1 MSTKIK
7 PLNKC
12 PTPHAWAEELQRE
25 SIAQRW
31 LVHLEQCSTCQH
43 VLDDLAASPQL
54 WFEAQETLADRAV
67 DISHITES
75 IVPLAAE
82 PIRGDLKDPMCEF
95 ELAQLQRLL
104 PPGSGAGQGGCG
116 SVNSYPPCEAIARID
131 RYDLEQLIGR
141 GGMGLVFRAWDTQ
154 LHRVVAVKTL
164 GMSLWSMPAARERFI
179 REGRAAAML
188 NHPNIV
194 PMYDVIN
201 DPPVPALVMQYIA
214 GPTLEEWIQSRGPL
228 AWSHALRIALQ
239 LADSLCAAHAE
250 GLVHRDIKPGNV
262 LLEADGTRALLTDF
276 GLVRAMDD
284 ATLTQSGLLAGTP
297 HFMSPEQAR
306 GEDVDGR
313 SDLFS
318 LGSLIYYAISGQT
331 PFRGRESMSVLNSLC
346 HAPHTPLSQVNKE
359 VPTEV
364 SRLVDRLL
372 HKQPSYRPASSME
385 VRDAL
390 RQLLAAEHRLKP
402 KRVRRPVIKRFVL
415 VFAAALIAG
424 LLFMVPHWLV
434 GLRPLNVRAYST
446 GVTMDPDG
454 ASMMG
459 SEEGAM
465 TGGMPGMGNEYPQ
478 PESDHAPVH
487 LAPPDA
493 SELDALAAEM
503 DLVDRELSAY
513 SLSVESRVGRGE
525 SISQSLWQ
533 AAQELEQVQVGLKI
547 PTPSE
552 NSSSATKGE

>member
-12 PTPHAWAEELQRE
+12 PTSPAWAEELQRE
-25 SIAQRW
+25 SVAPQW
-31 LVHLEQCSTCQH
+31 LAHLEQCSTCQR

-67 DISHITES
+67 DLSHITES

-82 PIRGDLKDPMCEF
+82 PIRRDLKDPMCEF

-104 PPGSGAGQGGCG
+104 PARNGAGQGGGG

-164 GMSLWSMPAARERFI
+164 GMALWSMPAARERFI

-228 AWSHALRIALQ
+228 GWSHAVRIALQ

-346 HAPHTPLSQVNKE
+346 HAPHTPLCQINKE
-359 VPTEV
+359 VPIEV

-372 HKQPSYRPASSME
+372 HKQPSHRPASSME

-390 RQLLAAEHRLKP
+390 RQLLASEHRLKP
-402 KRVRRPVIKRFVL
+402 KRVHRPVNKYI
-415 VFAAALIAG
+415 VFMAAAALVAG
-424 LLFMVPHWLV
+424 LAFMVPHWSV
-434 GLRPLNVRAYST
+434 GVRPLNLRAYGS
-446 GVTMDPDG
+446 GVTIESDAD
-454 ASMMG
+454 SMME
-459 SEEGAM
+459 SEEGSM
-465 TGGMPGMGNEYPQ
+465 TGGLTGIDSSLPQ
-478 PESDHAPVH
+478 PVSDQPQIYI
-487 LAPPDA
+487 APPDA
-493 SELDALAAEM
+493 SELDALAKET

-513 SLSVESRVGRGE
+513 SLSLETRVGHGE

-533 AAQELEQVQVGLKI
+533 ATQELEQVQVGLKI
-547 PTPSE
+547 PASE
-552 NSSSATKGE
+552 TKEE